1 MKIRLSGLATH
12 RRMTRPLLRYSAL
25 ALAGLLVAGCS
36 AQPMTVEQE
45 LTTGAVAGMIG
56 GGSGALF
63 AAASGKSYPISIAIG
78 AAGVAGVV
86 LLYEEIKR
94 EAALES
100 SPAPPPIP
108 PAAPS
113 APSNN
118 P

>member
-45 LTTGAVAGMIG
+45 LTAGAVAGVIG

-94 EAALES
+94 EAALEN
-100 SPAPPPIP
+100 SPPPPPIP
-108 PAAPS
+108 PAS
-113 APSNN
+113 TNN